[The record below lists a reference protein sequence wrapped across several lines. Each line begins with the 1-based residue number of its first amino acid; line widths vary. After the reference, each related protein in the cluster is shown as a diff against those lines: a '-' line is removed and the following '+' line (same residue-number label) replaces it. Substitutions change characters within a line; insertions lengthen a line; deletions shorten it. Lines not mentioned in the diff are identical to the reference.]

1 MEMGWIQMDAV
12 MTECIKDKLIEF
24 LSNKTTSIKK
34 ESMPSLRPFVS
45 KPSFEMYLFHAYFH
59 KDESQL
65 KYVCD
70 YNGFKPTRDYYNL
83 YLKSVLNFLD
93 LEDIG
98 TDNVMDF
105 NIDTCN
111 ITTTINVVFSFKR
124 LKKNNLL
131 DRFYEFYNNMLLET
145 KGLMRYRFLV
155 EDMELIVKI
164 LLTDK

>member
-1 MEMGWIQMDAV
+1 MDAV

-34 ESMPSLRPFVS
+34 ESVSSLRPFVS
-45 KPSFEMYLFHAYFH
+45 KPTFDLYLFHAYFH

-65 KYVCD
+65 KYACD
-70 YNGFKPTRDYYNL
+70 YNGFKPTRDYHNI
-83 YLKSVLNFLD
+83 YLKSILNFLD

-105 NIDTCN
+105 
-111 ITTTINVVFSFKR
+111 TINNNNEVNIIVSIDITFSFKQ

-155 EDMELIVKI
+155 EGRELRVKI

>member
-1 MEMGWIQMDAV
+1 

-70 YNGFKPTRDYYNL
+70 YNGFKPTRDYHNL

-111 ITTTINVVFSFKR
+111 ITITINVVFSFKR

-155 EDMELIVKI
+155 EGMELIVKI

>member
-1 MEMGWIQMDAV
+1 

-45 KPSFEMYLFHAYFH
+45 KPSFELYLFHAYFH

-70 YNGFKPTRDYYNL
+70 YNGFKPTRDYHNL

-105 NIDTCN
+105 NIDTYN

-124 LKKNNLL
+124 LRKNNLL

-155 EDMELIVKI
+155 EGMELIVKI

>member
-1 MEMGWIQMDAV
+1 
-12 MTECIKDKLIEF
+12 MTEHIKDKLIEF
-24 LSNKTTSIKK
+24 LSHKTTTIKK
-34 ESMPSLRPFVS
+34 ESMSSLKPFVS
-45 KPSFEMYLFHAYFH
+45 KPSFDLYLFHAYFH

-70 YNGFKPTRDYYNL
+70 YNGFKPTRDYHNL

-105 NIDTCN
+105 IINCNDSINSTMSIN
-111 ITTTINVVFSFKR
+111 ITFSFKK
-124 LKKNNLL
+124 LKKNNQL
-131 DRFYEFYNNMLLET
+131 DRFYEFYKNMLLDT
-145 KGLMRYRFLV
+145 KGLMMYRFFI
-155 EDMELIVKI
+155 EDRELRIKI

>member
-1 MEMGWIQMDAV
+1 
-12 MTECIKDKLIEF
+12 MTEHIKDKLIEF
-24 LSNKTTSIKK
+24 LSHKTTTIKK
-34 ESMPSLRPFVS
+34 ESMSLLKPFVS
-45 KPSFEMYLFHAYFH
+45 KPSFDLYLFHAYFH

-70 YNGFKPTRDYYNL
+70 YNGFKPTRDYHNL

-105 NIDTCN
+105 IINCNDSINSIMSIN
-111 ITTTINVVFSFKR
+111 ITFSFKK
-124 LKKNNLL
+124 LKKNNQL
-131 DRFYEFYNNMLLET
+131 DRFYEFYKNMLLDT
-145 KGLMRYRFLV
+145 KGLMMYRFFV
-155 EDMELIVKI
+155 EDRELRIKI

>member
-1 MEMGWIQMDAV
+1 M
-12 MTECIKDKLIEF
+12 
-24 LSNKTTSIKK
+24 S
-34 ESMPSLRPFVS
+34 SLKPFVS
-45 KPSFEMYLFHAYFH
+45 KPSFDLYLFHAYFH

-70 YNGFKPTRDYYNL
+70 YNGFKLTRDYHNL

-105 NIDTCN
+105 IINCNDSINSTMSIN
-111 ITTTINVVFSFKR
+111 ITFSFKK
-124 LKKNNLL
+124 LKKNNQL
-131 DRFYEFYNNMLLET
+131 DRFYEFYNNMLLDT
-145 KGLMRYRFLV
+145 KGLMMYRFFV
-155 EDMELIVKI
+155 EDRELRIKI

>member
-1 MEMGWIQMDAV
+1 
-12 MTECIKDKLIEF
+12 MTEHIKDKLIEF

-34 ESMPSLRPFVS
+34 ESMSSLKPFVS
-45 KPSFEMYLFHAYFH
+45 KPSFDLYLFHAYFH

-70 YNGFKPTRDYYNL
+70 YNGFKPTRDYHNL

-105 NIDTCN
+105 IINCNDSIKSTMLIN
-111 ITTTINVVFSFKR
+111 ITFSFKQ
-124 LKKNNLL
+124 LKKNNQL
-131 DRFYEFYNNMLLET
+131 DRFYDFYKNMLLDT
-145 KGLMRYRFLV
+145 KGLMMYRFFV
-155 EDMELIVKI
+155 EDRELRIKI

>member
-1 MEMGWIQMDAV
+1 

-45 KPSFEMYLFHAYFH
+45 KPSFELYLFHAYFH
-59 KDESQL
+59 KDELQL
-65 KYVCD
+65 KYACD
-70 YNGFKPTRDYYNL
+70 YNGFKPTRDYHNI
-83 YLKSVLNFLD
+83 YLKSILNFLD

-105 NIDTCN
+105 TINCNDSIRTMSIN
-111 ITTTINVVFSFKR
+111 ITFSFKQ

-131 DRFYEFYNNMLLET
+131 DRFYEFYKNMLLDT
-145 KGLMRYRFLV
+145 KGLMMYRFFV
-155 EDMELIVKI
+155 EDRELRIKI

>member
-1 MEMGWIQMDAV
+1 
-12 MTECIKDKLIEF
+12 MTESIKDKLIEF

-70 YNGFKPTRDYYNL
+70 YNGFKPTRDYHNL

-105 NIDTCN
+105 TINCNDSIRTMSIN
-111 ITTTINVVFSFKR
+111 ITFSFKQ

-131 DRFYEFYNNMLLET
+131 DRFYEFYKNMLLDT
-145 KGLMRYRFLV
+145 KGLMMYRFFV
-155 EDMELIVKI
+155 EDRELRIKI

>member
-1 MEMGWIQMDAV
+1 
-12 MTECIKDKLIEF
+12 MTEHIKDKLIEF

-34 ESMPSLRPFVS
+34 ESMSSLKPFVS
-45 KPSFEMYLFHAYFH
+45 KPSFDLYLFHAYFH

-70 YNGFKPTRDYYNL
+70 YNGFKPTRDYHNL

-105 NIDTCN
+105 IINCNDTINSIMLIN
-111 ITTTINVVFSFKR
+111 ITFSFKQ
-124 LKKNNLL
+124 LKKNNQL
-131 DRFYEFYNNMLLET
+131 DRFYDFYKNMLLDT
-145 KGLMRYRFLV
+145 KGLMMYRFFV
-155 EDMELIVKI
+155 EDRELRIKI
-164 LLTDK
+164 LLTDR

>member
-1 MEMGWIQMDAV
+1 M
-12 MTECIKDKLIEF
+12 
-24 LSNKTTSIKK
+24 
-34 ESMPSLRPFVS
+34 
-45 KPSFEMYLFHAYFH
+45 
-59 KDESQL
+59 
-65 KYVCD
+65 
-70 YNGFKPTRDYYNL
+70 
-83 YLKSVLNFLD
+83 D

-105 NIDTCN
+105 
-111 ITTTINVVFSFKR
+111 TINNNNEVNIIVSIDITFSFKQ

-155 EDMELIVKI
+155 EGRELRVKI

>member
-1 MEMGWIQMDAV
+1 
-12 MTECIKDKLIEF
+12 MTEHIKDKLIEF
-24 LSNKTTSIKK
+24 LSNKTTTIKK
-34 ESMPSLRPFVS
+34 ESMSSLKPFVS
-45 KPSFEMYLFHAYFH
+45 KPSFDLYLFHAYFH

-70 YNGFKPTRDYYNL
+70 YNGFKPTRDYHNL

-105 NIDTCN
+105 IINCNDSINRTMSIN
-111 ITTTINVVFSFKR
+111 ITFSFKQ

-131 DRFYEFYNNMLLET
+131 DRFYEFYKNMLLDT
-145 KGLMRYRFLV
+145 KGLMMYRFFV
-155 EDMELIVKI
+155 EDRELRIKI
-164 LLTDK
+164 LLTDR

>member
-1 MEMGWIQMDAV
+1 

-70 YNGFKPTRDYYNL
+70 YNGFKPTRDYHNI
-83 YLKSVLNFLD
+83 YLKSILNFLD

-105 NIDTCN
+105 TINCNDSIRTMSIN
-111 ITTTINVVFSFKR
+111 ITFSFKQ

-131 DRFYEFYNNMLLET
+131 DRFYEFYKNMLLDT
-145 KGLMRYRFLV
+145 KGLMMYRFFV
-155 EDMELIVKI
+155 EDRELRIKI

>member
-1 MEMGWIQMDAV
+1 
-12 MTECIKDKLIEF
+12 MTEHIKDKLIEF
-24 LSNKTTSIKK
+24 LSNKTTTIKK
-34 ESMPSLRPFVS
+34 ESMSSLRPFIS
-45 KPSFEMYLFHAYFH
+45 KPSFELYLFHAYFH

-70 YNGFKPTRDYYNL
+70 YNGFKPTGDYHNL

-105 NIDTCN
+105 IINCNDSINSTMSIN
-111 ITTTINVVFSFKR
+111 ITFSFKQ

-131 DRFYEFYNNMLLET
+131 DRFYEFYKNMLLDT
-145 KGLMRYRFLV
+145 KGLMMYRFFV
-155 EDMELIVKI
+155 EDRELRIKI

>member
-1 MEMGWIQMDAV
+1 
-12 MTECIKDKLIEF
+12 MTECIKGKLIEF
-24 LSNKTTSIKK
+24 LSNKTTTIKK
-34 ESMPSLRPFVS
+34 ESMSSLKPFVS
-45 KPSFEMYLFHAYFH
+45 KPTFDLYLFHAYFH

-70 YNGFKPTRDYYNL
+70 YNGFKPTRDYHNI
-83 YLKSVLNFLD
+83 YLKSILNFLD

>member
-1 MEMGWIQMDAV
+1 

-45 KPSFEMYLFHAYFH
+45 KPSFELYLFHAYFH

-70 YNGFKPTRDYYNL
+70 YNGFKPTRDYHNL

-105 NIDTCN
+105 TTNCNDSIRTMSIN
-111 ITTTINVVFSFKR
+111 ITFSFKQ

-131 DRFYEFYNNMLLET
+131 DRFYEFYKNMLLDT
-145 KGLMRYRFLV
+145 KGLMMYRFFV
-155 EDMELIVKI
+155 EDRELRIKI